1 MIEMFGEGP
10 IELDPRYYTTSTS
23 IIDDEMIK
31 NEVVPSEIRTQNIT
45 EDKIPL
51 NISRDSLRVLACNFE
66 GQSIH

>member
-45 EDKIPL
+45 EDKIPFSSL
-51 NISRDSLRVLACNFE
+51 PSVISRYKVNISHTTL
-66 GQSIH
+66 